1 MSEERIVLRV
11 TKEGSAEMGNT
22 FWNLVTEVEGTQT
35 RAIFGGAV
43 SIQVTVPLVPEMQN
57 KYSGNLLRLKG

>member
-1 MSEERIVLRV
+1 
-11 TKEGSAEMGNT
+11 MGNT

-43 SIQVTVPLVPEMQN
+43 SIQVTVPLVSEMQN